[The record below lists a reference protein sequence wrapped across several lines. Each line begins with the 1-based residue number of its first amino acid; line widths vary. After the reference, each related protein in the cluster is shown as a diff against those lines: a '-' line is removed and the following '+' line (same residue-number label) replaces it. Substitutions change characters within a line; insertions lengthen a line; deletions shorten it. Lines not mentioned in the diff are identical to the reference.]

1 MNTQPATATQ
11 TVKVT
16 LLLAGGHQYTL
27 SLPSNSPILV
37 AVMKVLASQTGNT
50 GNNGASASQLFQIP
64 LNDDRQALCFPS
76 HHLIGAVTEP
86 PLYVQQKA
94 QQKTQPIATPA
105 PQPPAPVSNTI
116 TSRFVH
122 LDNFLSDKDCD
133 RLLKYVKKRQKDFT
147 NTTTSTGEDDYRYST
162 VLYHFPEFSEM
173 IIERIKGMM
182 PDVLPQL
189 DRPLF
194 EPDDIEA
201 QLTAHNDGHY
211 FKLHNDNG
219 SPDTASRELTYV
231 YYFHNQPK
239 NFTGGE
245 LLIYDS
251 QIKNGYYAKA
261 DTYQTI
267 EPRHNS
273 IVFFLSRYLH
283 EVLPVRCSSKKFADS
298 RFTIN
303 GWVRRSS

>member
-1 MNTQPATATQ
+1 MSSQQTAAIQ

-50 GNNGASASQLFQIP
+50 ANNATSGSQLFQIP

-76 HHLIGAVTEP
+76 HQLIGAITEP

-94 QQKTQPIATPA
+94 QQMSSPA
-105 PQPPAPVSNTI
+105 PQPPAPLPNTI

-122 LDNFLSDKDCD
+122 LDNFLSDDECD

-147 NTTTSTGEDDYRYST
+147 STTTSTGEADYRYST

-173 IIERIKGMM
+173 IIERVKGMM
-182 PDVLPQL
+182 PEVLPQL

-194 EPDDIEA
+194 VPQDVEA

-219 SPDTASRELTYV
+219 SPDTATRELTYV

-239 NFTGGE
+239 HFSGGE
-245 LLIYDS
+245 LLLYDS
-251 QIKNGYYAKA
+251 TIKNGYYAKA
-261 DTYQTI
+261 DTYQTV

-283 EVLPVRCSSKKFADS
+283 EVLPVRCPSKKFTDS

-303 GWVRRSS
+303 GWVRRS